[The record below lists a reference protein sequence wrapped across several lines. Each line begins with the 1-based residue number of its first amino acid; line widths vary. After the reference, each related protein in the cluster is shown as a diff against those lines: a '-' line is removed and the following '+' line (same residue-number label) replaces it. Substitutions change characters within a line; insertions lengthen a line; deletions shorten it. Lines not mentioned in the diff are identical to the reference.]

1 MMAALH
7 HSGLP
12 LAAAAIAVSA
22 GSPVFGGE
30 LQCTA
35 PVAPAQLHWGA
46 SPAGPLPTRP
56 HSAARRARW
65 ILAALVLGVLGLLLI
80 AILLPVGTLL
90 GKSLWAEDGRFT
102 GLAQFVAY
110 ARTPGVGQSL
120 FNSLWLSALSAT
132 LGVALAYGY
141 AYGVMRCCL
150 PGARWFRAVALVPL
164 LAPSLLMA
172 ISLIY
177 LFGSQG
183 LLKSW
188 LMGGS
193 AYGPFGIVVGA
204 VLWTFPHALMIL
216 CTTLASGDA
225 RLYEA
230 AATLGASRWRSFW
243 QVTLPGSRY
252 GLMISWIVVF
262 VLVVTDFGVPKV
274 IGGNTQVLATDI
286 YKQVIGQQNLSMGAV
301 VALLLLLPAG
311 LAFVA
316 ERHLRQRQAATLG
329 LRSVLFTSQPHA
341 PLDRAM
347 LVYCGLV
354 ALVLLTVM
362 GTAVLASLVSF
373 WPYNL
378 TLSFKNYRF
387 DMMDGGGWASYGN
400 SLQLALGTAVV
411 GALLSFLTAYLVA
424 KPTHWARTRQW
435 LHAVATLPM
444 AVPGLALGLGYI
456 LFFNAAWN
464 PLHFLYGSLSIL
476 VVCTVA
482 HFFSVAHITQLTAL
496 QQLDA
501 EYERVADSMGVP
513 FWTVLWRVHL
523 PVCLPAVMQVAGY
536 FFVNAMTTVSAVVF
550 LYAPETTLAS
560 VAVLAMDDAGDIA
573 PAAAMA
579 TLIFATAAVGRL
591 LIAGL
596 DAGLSRRTQRW
607 RQR

>member
-1 MMAALH
+1 M
-7 HSGLP
+7 SFG
-12 LAAAAIAVSA
+12 SA
-22 GSPVFGGE
+22 T
-30 LQCTA
+30 LN
-35 PVAPAQLHWGA
+35 
-46 SPAGPLPTRP
+46 AGPVLPQPTRFFN
-56 HSAARRARW
+56 W
-65 ILAALVLGVLGLLLI
+65 EKLWLGVLVLGLLAALLVAI
-80 AILLPVGTLL
+80 ALPVGALL
-90 GKSLWAEDGRFT
+90 GHSFVSVDGKFS
-102 GLAQFVAY
+102 GLAQYIAY

-120 FNSLWLSALSAT
+120 FNSLWLSALSST
-132 LGVALAYGY
+132 LCVALAYGY
-141 AYGVMRCCL
+141 AYGVMRSCMPL
-150 PGARWFRAVALVPL
+150 AKLFRAIALVPL

-177 LFGSQG
+177 LFGAQG

-188 LMGGS
+188 LLGGS
-193 AYGPFGIVVGA
+193 AYGPFGIILGS

-230 AATLGASRWRSFW
+230 AATLGAGRWRSFC
-243 QVTLPGSRY
+243 QVTLPASRY
-252 GLMISWIVVF
+252 GLMIAWIVVF

-274 IGGNTQVLATDI
+274 IGGNTQMLATDI

-301 VALLLLLPAG
+301 VAMLLLVPAG
-311 LAFVA
+311 LAFAA
-316 ERHLRQRQAATLG
+316 ERHLRARQAATMAVRAVPL
-329 LRSVLFTSQPHA
+329 QPQPYA
-341 PLDRAM
+341 PLDRA
-347 LVYCGLV
+347 LLAYCSLV
-354 ALVLLTVM
+354 AVALLVVM
-362 GTAVLASLVSF
+362 GTAMLASLVTF

-378 TLSFKNYRF
+378 SLSFKHYQF

-400 SLQLALGTAVV
+400 SLTMAAATAVV
-411 GALLSFLTAYLVA
+411 GALLSFVNAYLVA
-424 KPTHWARTRQW
+424 KPTSWARARQW

-456 LFFNAAWN
+456 LFFNASSN

-476 VVCTVA
+476 VLCTVA

-513 FWTVLWRVHL
+513 FWTLLWRVHL

-550 LYAPETTLAS
+550 LYSPETTLAS

-591 LIAGL
+591 LIAAL
-596 DAGLSRRTQRW
+596 DAWTQRRTQHW
-607 RQR
+607 RRR

>member
-1 MMAALH
+1 MSFGSATLNAGH
-7 HSGLP
+7 VLP
-12 LAAAAIAVSA
+12 
-22 GSPVFGGE
+22 
-30 LQCTA
+30 QK
-35 PVAPAQLHWGA
+35 
-46 SPAGPLPTRP
+46 TRFFN
-56 HSAARRARW
+56 W
-65 ILAALVLGVLGLLLI
+65 EKLWLGVLVLGLLAALLVAI
-80 AILLPVGTLL
+80 ALPVGALL
-90 GKSLWAEDGRFT
+90 GHSFWSADGKFS
-102 GLAQFVAY
+102 GLAQYIAY

-120 FNSLWLSALSAT
+120 FNSLWLSAVSST
-132 LGVALAYGY
+132 LCVALAYGY
-141 AYGVMRCCL
+141 AYGVMRSCMPL
-150 PGARWFRAVALVPL
+150 AKLFRAIALVPL

-177 LFGSQG
+177 LFGAQG

-188 LMGGS
+188 LLGGS
-193 AYGPFGIVVGA
+193 AYGPFGIILGS

-230 AATLGASRWRSFW
+230 AATLGAGRWRSFC
-243 QVTLPGSRY
+243 QVTLPASRY
-252 GLMISWIVVF
+252 GLMIAWIVVF

-274 IGGNTQVLATDI
+274 IGGNTQMLATDI

-301 VALLLLLPAG
+301 VAMLLLVPAG
-311 LAFVA
+311 LAFAA
-316 ERHLRQRQAATLG
+316 ERYLRARQAATMAVRAVPL
-329 LRSVLFTSQPHA
+329 QPQPYA
-341 PLDRAM
+341 PLDRA
-347 LVYCGLV
+347 LLAYCSLMAV
-354 ALVLLTVM
+354 ALLAVM
-362 GTAVLASLVSF
+362 GTAMLASLVTF

-378 TLSFKNYRF
+378 SLSFKHYQF

-400 SLQLALGTAVV
+400 SLTMAAATAVV
-411 GALLSFLTAYLVA
+411 GALLSFVSAYLVA
-424 KPTHWARTRQW
+424 KPTSWPRARQW

-456 LFFNAAWN
+456 LFFNASSN
-464 PLHFLYGSLSIL
+464 PLHFLYGSLGIL
-476 VVCTVA
+476 VLCTVA

-513 FWTVLWRVHL
+513 FWTLLWRVHL

-550 LYAPETTLAS
+550 LYSPETTLAS

-591 LIAGL
+591 LIAAL
-596 DAGLSRRTQRW
+596 DAWTQRRTQHW

>member
-1 MMAALH
+1 MNSLPMTSINAAVGSLPATAVPEREKPARTRQPSGPARPRHRVLH
-7 HSGLP
+7 WEHVWLGAL
-12 LAAAAIAVSA
+12 LLGMLGVLLAAIA
-22 GSPVFGGE
+22 
-30 LQCTA
+30 
-35 PVAPAQLHWGA
+35 
-46 SPAGPLPTRP
+46 
-56 HSAARRARW
+56 
-65 ILAALVLGVLGLLLI
+65 
-80 AILLPVGTLL
+80 LPVGALL
-90 GKSLWAEDGRFT
+90 GHSFLSADGSFS
-102 GLAQFVAY
+102 GVAQYLAYV
-110 ARTPGVGQSL
+110 RMPGVGRSL
-120 FNSLWLSALSAT
+120 FNSLWLSAVSST
-132 LGVALAYGY
+132 LCVALAYVY
-141 AYGVMRCCL
+141 AYGITRSCMPL
-150 PGARWFRAVALVPL
+150 ARLFRAVALVPL

-177 LFGSQG
+177 LFGAQG

-188 LMGGS
+188 LMGGT
-193 AYGPFGIVVGA
+193 AYGPFGIIVGS

-230 AATLGASRWRSFW
+230 AATLGAGRWRSFC
-243 QVTLPGSRY
+243 QVTLPASRY
-252 GLMISWIVVF
+252 GLMIAWIVVF
-262 VLVVTDFGVPKV
+262 VLVATDFGVPKV
-274 IGGNTQVLATDI
+274 IGGNTQMLATDI

-301 VALLLLLPAG
+301 VAMLLLVPAG
-311 LAFVA
+311 LAFAA
-316 ERHLRQRQAATLG
+316 ERHLRARQAASMAVRAVPLTP
-329 LRSVLFTSQPHA
+329 QPHA
-341 PLDRAM
+341 PLDRA
-347 LVYCGLV
+347 LLAYCSLV
-354 ALVLLTVM
+354 ALAMLAVM

-378 TLSFKNYRF
+378 GLSLKNYRF

-400 SLQLALGTAVV
+400 SLRMATATAVL
-411 GALLSFLTAYLVA
+411 GALLSFVSAYLVA
-424 KPTHWARTRQW
+424 KPSRWRRTRQW

-456 LFFNAAWN
+456 LFFNAGGN
-464 PLHFLYGSLSIL
+464 PLNFLYGSLSIL
-476 VVCTVA
+476 VLCSVA

-513 FWTVLWRVHL
+513 FWSLLWRVHL

-550 LYAPETTLAS
+550 LYSPETTLAS

-579 TLIFATAAVGRL
+579 TLIFATAAAGRL
-591 LIAGL
+591 LIAWL
-596 DAGLSRRTQRW
+596 DACMQKRTQHW

>member
-1 MMAALH
+1 MMAAAAPA
-7 HSGLP
+7 LP
-12 LAAAAIAVSA
+12 LGVDLSAPPAVPQKSQGRRQASGPAAPQQST
-22 GSPVFGGE
+22 FF
-30 LQCTA
+30 
-35 PVAPAQLHWGA
+35 HWEKLWLG
-46 SPAGPLPTRP
+46 
-56 HSAARRARW
+56 
-65 ILAALVLGVLGLLLI
+65 VLVLGLLAALLVAI
-80 AILLPVGTLL
+80 ALPVGALL
-90 GKSLWAEDGRFT
+90 GHSFWSADGTFS
-102 GLAQFVAY
+102 GLAQYIAY

-120 FNSLWLSALSAT
+120 FNSLWLSAVSST
-132 LGVALAYGY
+132 LCVALAYGY
-141 AYGVMRCCL
+141 AYGVMRSCMPL
-150 PGARWFRAVALVPL
+150 AKLFRAIALVPL

-177 LFGSQG
+177 LFGAQG

-188 LMGGS
+188 LLGGS
-193 AYGPFGIVVGA
+193 AYGPFGIILGS

-230 AATLGASRWRSFW
+230 AATLGAGRWRSFC
-243 QVTLPGSRY
+243 QVTLPASRY
-252 GLMISWIVVF
+252 GLMIAWIVVF

-274 IGGNTQVLATDI
+274 IGGNTQMLATDI

-301 VALLLLLPAG
+301 VAMLLLVPAG
-311 LAFVA
+311 LAFAA
-316 ERHLRQRQAATLG
+316 ERHLRARQAATMAVRAVPL
-329 LRSVLFTSQPHA
+329 QPQPYA
-341 PLDRAM
+341 PLDRA
-347 LVYCGLV
+347 LLAYCSLV
-354 ALVLLTVM
+354 AVALLAVM
-362 GTAVLASLVSF
+362 GTAMLASLVTF

-378 TLSFKNYRF
+378 SLSFKHYQF

-400 SLQLALGTAVV
+400 SLTMAAATAVV
-411 GALLSFLTAYLVA
+411 GALLSFVSAYLVA
-424 KPTHWARTRQW
+424 KPTSWVRARQW

-456 LFFNAAWN
+456 LFFNAGSN
-464 PLHFLYGSLSIL
+464 PLHFLYGSLGIL
-476 VVCTVA
+476 VLCTVA

-513 FWTVLWRVHL
+513 FWTLLWRVHL

-550 LYAPETTLAS
+550 LYSPETTLAS

-591 LIAGL
+591 LIAAL
-596 DAGLSRRTQRW
+596 DAWTQRRTQHW
-607 RQR
+607 RHR

>member
-1 MMAALH
+1 MMAAATPV
-7 HSGLP
+7 LP
-12 LAAAAIAVSA
+12 LGAN
-22 GSPVFGGE
+22 
-30 LQCTA
+30 
-35 PVAPAQLHWGA
+35 PVAPAAVQHTA
-46 SPAGPLPTRP
+46 RRHQDAGPAAPRP
-56 HSAARRARW
+56 SRAFHGERLW
-65 ILAALVLGVLGLLLI
+65 LGVLVLGLLGVLLI
-80 AILLPVGTLL
+80 AIALPMGALL
-90 GKSLWAEDGRFT
+90 GRSFWSADGQFS
-102 GLAQFVAY
+102 GLAQYMAY
-110 ARTPGVGQSL
+110 ARTPGVAQSL
-120 FNSLWLSALSAT
+120 FNSLWLSATSST
-132 LGVALAYGY
+132 LCVALAYGY
-141 AYGVMRCCL
+141 AYGVVRSCMPL
-150 PGARWFRAVALVPL
+150 AAWFRAIALVPL

-177 LFGSQG
+177 LFGAQG

-188 LMGGS
+188 LLGGS
-193 AYGPFGIVVGA
+193 AYGPFGIILGS

-230 AATLGASRWRSFW
+230 AATLGAGRWRSFC
-243 QVTLPGSRY
+243 QVTLPSSRY
-252 GLMISWIVVF
+252 GLLIAWIVVF

-274 IGGNTQVLATDI
+274 IGGNTPMLATDI
-286 YKQVIGQQNLSMGAV
+286 YKQVIGQHNLSMGAV
-301 VALLLLLPAG
+301 VAMLLLVPAG
-311 LAFVA
+311 LAFAA
-316 ERHLRQRQAATLG
+316 ERHLRARQAATMAVRATPLVPQPAA
-329 LRSVLFTSQPHA
+329 LR
-341 PLDRAM
+341 DRA
-347 LVYCGLV
+347 LLLYCSLV
-354 ALVLLTVM
+354 AMGLLAVM
-362 GTAVLASLVSF
+362 GTAVLASLVTF

-378 TLSFKNYRF
+378 SLGFRHYQF

-400 SLQLALGTAVV
+400 SLAMAAATAVV
-411 GALLSFLTAYLVA
+411 GALLSFLSAYLVA
-424 KPTHWARTRQW
+424 KPTGWARARQW

-456 LFFNAAWN
+456 LFFNAASN
-464 PLHFLYGSLSIL
+464 PLHFLYGSLGIL
-476 VVCTVA
+476 VLCSVA

-550 LYAPETTLAS
+550 LYAPQTSLAS

-591 LIAGL
+591 LIAAL
-596 DAGLSRRTQRW
+596 DAWTQQRTQHW
-607 RQR
+607 RHR

>member
-1 MMAALH
+1 MTAATPA
-7 HSGLP
+7 LP
-12 LAAAAIAVSA
+12 LGADPVVPSAV
-22 GSPVFGGE
+22 PH
-30 LQCTA
+30 TA
-35 PVAPAQLHWGA
+35 RRHQD
-46 SPAGPLPTRP
+46 AGPAAPRP
-56 HSAARRARW
+56 SRTFHGERLW
-65 ILAALVLGVLGLLLI
+65 LGGLVLGLLGVLLI
-80 AILLPVGTLL
+80 AIALPVGALL
-90 GKSLWAEDGRFT
+90 GRSFWSADGQFS
-102 GLAQFVAY
+102 GLAQYMAY
-110 ARTPGVGQSL
+110 ARTPGVAQSL
-120 FNSLWLSALSAT
+120 FNSLWLSATSST
-132 LGVALAYGY
+132 LCVALAYGY
-141 AYGVMRCCL
+141 AYGVVRSCMPL
-150 PGARWFRAVALVPL
+150 AAWFRAIALVPL

-177 LFGSQG
+177 LFGAQG

-188 LMGGS
+188 LLGGS
-193 AYGPFGIVVGA
+193 AYGPFGIILGS

-230 AATLGASRWRSFW
+230 AATLGAGRWRSFC
-243 QVTLPGSRY
+243 QVTLPSSRY
-252 GLMISWIVVF
+252 GLLIAWIVVF

-274 IGGNTQVLATDI
+274 IGGNTPMLATDI
-286 YKQVIGQQNLSMGAV
+286 YKQVIGQHNLSMGAV
-301 VALLLLLPAG
+301 VAMLLLVPAG
-311 LAFVA
+311 LAFAA
-316 ERHLRQRQAATLG
+316 ERHLRARQAATMAVRATPLVPQPAA
-329 LRSVLFTSQPHA
+329 LR
-341 PLDRAM
+341 DRA
-347 LVYCGLV
+347 LLLYCSLV
-354 ALVLLTVM
+354 AMGLLAVM
-362 GTAVLASLVSF
+362 GTAVLASLVTF

-378 TLSFKNYRF
+378 SLGFRHYQF

-400 SLQLALGTAVV
+400 SLAMAAATAVV
-411 GALLSFLTAYLVA
+411 GALLSFLSAYLVA
-424 KPTHWARTRQW
+424 KPTGWARARQW

-456 LFFNAAWN
+456 LFFNAASN
-464 PLHFLYGSLSIL
+464 PLHFLYGSLGIL
-476 VVCTVA
+476 VLCSVA

-550 LYAPETTLAS
+550 LYAPETSLAS

-591 LIAGL
+591 LIAAL
-596 DAGLSRRTQRW
+596 DAWTQQRTQHW
-607 RQR
+607 RHR

>member
-1 MMAALH
+1 MNSLPMTSINAAVGSLPATAVPEREKPARTSQPSGPARPRHRVLH
-7 HSGLP
+7 WEHVWLGAL
-12 LAAAAIAVSA
+12 LLGMLGVLLAAIA
-22 GSPVFGGE
+22 
-30 LQCTA
+30 
-35 PVAPAQLHWGA
+35 
-46 SPAGPLPTRP
+46 
-56 HSAARRARW
+56 
-65 ILAALVLGVLGLLLI
+65 
-80 AILLPVGTLL
+80 LPVGALL
-90 GKSLWAEDGRFT
+90 GHSFLSADGSFS
-102 GLAQFVAY
+102 GVAQYLAYV
-110 ARTPGVGQSL
+110 RMPGVGRSL
-120 FNSLWLSALSAT
+120 FNSLWLSAVSST
-132 LGVALAYGY
+132 LCVALAYVY
-141 AYGVMRCCL
+141 AYGITRSCMPL
-150 PGARWFRAVALVPL
+150 ARLFRAVALVPL

-177 LFGSQG
+177 LFGAQG

-188 LMGGS
+188 LMGGT
-193 AYGPFGIVVGA
+193 AYGPFGIIAGS

-230 AATLGASRWRSFW
+230 AATLGAGRWRSFCH
-243 QVTLPGSRY
+243 VTLPASRY
-252 GLMISWIVVF
+252 GLMIAWIVVF

-274 IGGNTQVLATDI
+274 IGGNTQMLATDI

-301 VALLLLLPAG
+301 VAMLLLVPAG
-311 LAFVA
+311 LAFAA
-316 ERHLRQRQAATLG
+316 ERHLRTRQAASMAVRAVPL
-329 LRSVLFTSQPHA
+329 VPQPHA
-341 PLDRAM
+341 PLDRA
-347 LVYCGLV
+347 LLAYCSLV
-354 ALVLLTVM
+354 ALAMLAVM

-378 TLSFKNYRF
+378 GLSLKNYRF

-400 SLQLALGTAVV
+400 SLRMAAATAVL
-411 GALLSFLTAYLVA
+411 GALLSFVSAYLVA
-424 KPTHWARTRQW
+424 KPSGWRRTRQW

-456 LFFNAAWN
+456 LFFNAGGN
-464 PLHFLYGSLSIL
+464 PLNFLYGSLSIL
-476 VVCTVA
+476 VLCSVA

-513 FWTVLWRVHL
+513 FWSLLWRVHL

-550 LYAPETTLAS
+550 LYSPETTLAS

-579 TLIFATAAVGRL
+579 TLIFATAATGRL
-591 LIAGL
+591 LIAWL
-596 DAGLSRRTQRW
+596 DAWMQKRTQHW